1 MKHPVLF
8 DHRGRPAVDW
18 KAATRQLA
26 RADDELGALISQVG
40 HFALSPRP
48 LKSAYEALGQSILRQ
63 QVSGAAADSIQRKL
77 NALFDAKH
85 FPAPEQIAAASAEE
99 LRAAGVSGSK
109 ARALIELA
117 AKTVAGEVPL
127 PPALHLLDDDAIVEA
142 LTVHR
147 GIGRWTVEMLLIFRM
162 GRPDVFPVD
171 DYGVKKGFQLT
182 FGMRKLPHVKTM
194 VRRAERWRPYRSIAT
209 WYLWRA
215 LELTR

>member
-8 DHRGRPAVDW
+8 DRRGKPAVNW
-18 KAATRQLA
+18 NAAVKQLA
-26 RADDELGALISQVG
+26 RADGELGALISQVG
-40 HFALSPRP
+40 EFALAPRP
-48 LKSAYEALGQSILRQ
+48 LSSAYEALGQAILRQ

-77 NALFDAKH
+77 NALYGAKH
-85 FPAPEQIAAASAEE
+85 FPSVEQLARATAEE
-99 LRAAGVSGSK
+99 VRVAGVSGSK

-117 AKTVAGEVPL
+117 AKTAAGEVPS
-127 PPALHLLDDDAIVEA
+127 PAALHLLSDDEIVEA

-194 VRRAERWRPYRSIAT
+194 ARRAERWRPYRSIAT

-215 LELTR
+215 LELPR